1 MERFKFGSVGMPLP
15 GVDVKIARDGEV
27 LIRGKHVMRGYW
39 KNESATSD
47 IIDQDGWFHSGDIGV
62 FDDHGFLTITD
73 RKKDIIVTAGGKNV
87 APQNIENLLKQSP
100 WISQAMVHGDK
111 RPYLVALV
119 TLNPDAMARF
129 AEETGRP
136 NDIAQLAADTEVRA
150 RVELEI
156 TATNRRLSQFET
168 IKKFHI
174 LAADFSIEGGE
185 LTPTLKVKRK
195 VVSERHKRALDALY
209 DED

>member
-1 MERFKFGSVGMPLP
+1 MPLP
-15 GVDVKIARDGEV
+15 GTEVKIARDGEV
-27 LIRGKHVMRGYW
+27 LIRGKHIMRVYW
-39 KNESATSD
+39 KNESATREV
-47 IIDQDGWFHSGDIGV
+47 IDDGGWFRSGDIGA
-62 FDDHGFLTITD
+62 FDAQGLLTITD

-119 TLNPDAMARF
+119 TLNTDAMARF
-129 AEETGRP
+129 ASETGRP
-136 NDIAQLAADTEVRA
+136 NDIAELAADAEVRA

-156 TATNRRLSQFET
+156 VAANRKLSQFET

-174 LAADFSIEGGE
+174 LTADFTIEGGE

-195 VVSERHKRALDALY
+195 VVSERHKQTLDALY
-209 DED
+209 AED